1 MSRLTEEKFS
11 GIMDSI
17 ASCSPAPGG
26 GTAAA
31 LAGVMAASL
40 VEMVANL
47 TLGRKKYA
55 AVQDEM
61 TALALEAR
69 ELRGALGELAAE
81 DARAYEEVMDAY
93 KLPKESPV
101 EQAMREAAV
110 EKALH
115 RAALVPLRT
124 AEAALA
130 IMEKAAT
137 VAARG
142 NKNAQTD
149 AAVASLLGSAAV
161 RGALLNVTVNLR
173 TLTHQPAWAVTM
185 DEQCQR
191 ISSREEELRNTGDAQ
206 HGGLEP
212 VHNKGD
218 HNKGDNKGDWNLCNT
233 KREDCGC

>member
-1 MSRLTEEKFS
+1 VSQLTEQKFS
-11 GIMDSI
+11 AVMEAI

-55 AVQDEM
+55 AVQAEM
-61 TALALEAR
+61 SALAREAR
-69 ELRGALGELAAE
+69 ELRGALSELAAE

-93 KLPKESPV
+93 KLPKDSLSAKET
-101 EQAMREAAV
+101 RETAV

-130 IMEKAAT
+130 VMEKAEI
-137 VAARG
+137 AARRG
-142 NKNAQTD
+142 NQNALTD
-149 AAVASLLGSAAV
+149 AGVATLLSSAAV
-161 RGALLNVTVNLR
+161 RGALLNVKVNLH
-173 TLTHQPAWAVTM
+173 TLTSQPEWASAMGERCVSLATR
-185 DEQCQR
+185 EQELCERAQR
-191 ISSREEELRNTGDAQ
+191 KDCDA
-206 HGGLEP
+206 
-212 VHNKGD
+212 
-218 HNKGDNKGDWNLCNT
+218 
-233 KREDCGC
+233 

>member
-11 GIMDSI
+11 TIMDSI
-17 ASCSPAPGG
+17 ADCSPAPGG

-55 AVQDEM
+55 AVQEEM
-61 TALALEAR
+61 TTLAREAR

-93 KLPKESPV
+93 KLPKESPK
-101 EQAMREAAV
+101 EQASREAAV

-124 AEAALA
+124 AEASLA
-130 IMEKAAT
+130 VMEKAAT

-142 NKNAQTD
+142 NKNALTD
-149 AAVASLLGSAAV
+149 AAVAGLLGSAAV
-161 RGALLNVTVNLR
+161 RGALLNVDVNLR
-173 TLTHQPAWAVTM
+173 TLTHQPPWAKEM
-185 DEQCQR
+185 AELCLCL
-191 ISSREEELRNTGDAQ
+191 SSREKELRNSIQLTNRKDS
-206 HGGLEP
+206 
-212 VHNKGD
+212 
-218 HNKGDNKGDWNLCNT
+218 
-233 KREDCGC
+233 DCL